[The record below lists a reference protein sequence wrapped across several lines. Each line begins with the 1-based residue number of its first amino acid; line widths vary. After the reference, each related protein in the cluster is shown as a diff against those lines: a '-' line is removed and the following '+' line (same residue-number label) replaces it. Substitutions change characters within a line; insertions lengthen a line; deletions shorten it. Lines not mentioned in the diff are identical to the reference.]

1 MGIRFLCPA
10 CGKKINVKD
19 HQAGLRGFCPKC
31 NGRIEIPLRS
41 TLGEGAD
48 DSDTPRGAPQAV
60 GPATANAAP
69 NGGGQPSSPLP
80 VGRLL
85 AVSMMP
91 PAVDPLAEQPAL
103 SWYVAAPGAPQPQGP
118 LTADAVAAWLQQGLL
133 AATALVWRQDWPDW
147 RAASVVW
154 PHLATIPAPPT
165 PIPQAVPIP
174 AGFGAAAAG
183 AVSIGGATSIGGGV
197 PIGGVP
203 SAAGS
208 APRGAE
214 IYYPRRKSGSY
225 TNLIAFLVGL
235 AISLGVVA
243 YLVITRKIPTITF

>member
-48 DSDTPRGAPQAV
+48 DSDPPRAAQPAV
-60 GPATANAAP
+60 GSATPSGTSNF
-69 NGGGQPSSPLP
+69 GVQPSSPLP

-85 AVSMMP
+85 AVSPTP
-91 PAVDPLAEQPAL
+91 PMVDPLAEQPAL

-118 LTADAVAAWLQQGLL
+118 IAAPAVAAWLQQGLL
-133 AATALVWRQDWPDW
+133 APTTLVWRQDWQEW

-154 PHLATIPAPPT
+154 PHLATIPAAPALV
-165 PIPQAVPIP
+165 PQAVPIS
-174 AGFGAAAAG
+174 AGFGAAAP
-183 AVSIGGATSIGGGV
+183 ATG
-197 PIGGVP
+197 PIGGVV

-214 IYYPRRKSGSY
+214 IYYPRRKNSSY

-235 AISLGVVA
+235 AISLGAVA
-243 YLVITRKIPTITF
+243 YLVITKRIPAITF

>member
-41 TLGEGAD
+41 PLGEGAE
-48 DSDTPRGAPQAV
+48 DSDPPRGAPQAAAESAAGIV
-60 GPATANAAP
+60 GS
-69 NGGGQPSSPLP
+69 GGGQPLP

-85 AVSMMP
+85 AVSTTP
-91 PAVDPLAEQPAL
+91 PTVDPLAEQPAL

-118 LTADAVAAWLQQGLL
+118 IAAQAVAAWLQQGLL
-133 AATALVWRQDWPDW
+133 APTTLVWRQDWPEW

-154 PHLATIPAPPT
+154 PHLAAVPAPPALV
-165 PIPQAVPIP
+165 PQAVPIS
-174 AGFGAAAAG
+174 AGFGAAAP
-183 AVSIGGATSIGGGV
+183 ATG
-197 PIGGVP
+197 PIGGVV

-214 IYYPRRKSGSY
+214 IYYPRRKNSSY

-235 AISLGVVA
+235 AISLGAVA
-243 YLVITRKIPTITF
+243 YLVITKRIPAITF